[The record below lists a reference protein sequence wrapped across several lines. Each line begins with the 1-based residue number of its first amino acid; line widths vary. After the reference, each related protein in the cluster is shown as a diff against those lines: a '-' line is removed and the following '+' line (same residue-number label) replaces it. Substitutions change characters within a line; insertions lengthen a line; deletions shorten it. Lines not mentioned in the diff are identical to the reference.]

1 MEFQV
6 IPDYEENKTR
16 MIGEYTMTNMEQYK
30 RPVKHVIDISTW
42 SRRGNFEFFRDFI
55 NPNLGVT
62 VRVDASHAYH
72 AAKTKGVSF
81 FLSYFYAILG
91 AVNEIPEFHYRFD
104 QEDNVVYY
112 DRIDGLAPIRVE
124 EKDNFAEMVF
134 PFAEDF
140 DAFCQT
146 AREVIALAAS
156 TDPYEQAETMT
167 DYNVIL
173 VSALPKL
180 DFSSFCNTQRDR
192 RGNDYPLCVIG
203 KMGYDK
209 TMPISI
215 TVHHGFADGEHI
227 SRFFELVQEKLNM
240 L

>member
-1 MEFQV
+1 
-6 IPDYEENKTR
+6 
-16 MIGEYTMTNMEQYK
+16 MTNREAYK
-30 RPVKHVIDISTW
+30 RPEKRVIDLSTW

-62 VRVDASHAYH
+62 VRVDARHAYD
-72 AAKTKGVSF
+72 AAKAKGVSF
-81 FLSYFYAILG
+81 FLSYFHAILG
-91 AVNEIPEFHYRFD
+91 AVNAIPEFHYRFD
-104 QEDNVVYY
+104 REGKVVYY

-124 EKDNFAEMVF
+124 ERDNFAEMVF
-134 PFAEDF
+134 PFTEDF
-140 DAFCQT
+140 DAFCRT

-156 TDPYEQAETMT
+156 TDPYEQAEAMT

-180 DFSSFCNTQRDR
+180 DFTSLCNTQRSPW
-192 RGNDYPLCVIG
+192 GNDYPLCVIG
-203 KMGYDK
+203 KMGDDK
-209 TMPISI
+209 KMPVSI

-227 SRFFELVQEKLNM
+227 SRFFELLQEKLNQ